1 MPIDPIV
8 IRIQTD
14 VRRAVQELDVL
25 RNKYADFAKQWLKIT
40 SEAGKAMVNLTG
52 DRLIAQANAYT
63 QVIERMGG
71 VSKLTQAEQAK
82 ANKLLGEAIA
92 KYQVLGEK
100 VPPAL
105 QKIFDQTKQI
115 SQQKGFITD
124 KAIRDAQQYADE
136 IGKLGRVSKL
146 TAAEQAKALKAID
159 EGIAKMRAM
168 RMPVSEELIKLQG
181 ELRKIAQAKIFDDAA
196 IRKARE
202 FEAAIKAIGGVTAL
216 TASEMAKA
224 NKVLVEAAEKY
235 RVMGE
240 KVPQWLNKLLI
251 ATTKVAQ
258 TPLYGEGT
266 IRKAEQVVAMIQRA
280 GGVTALTAAEQQK
293 VNKLLTEAI
302 EKYTALGR
310 KVPAELDAIAKATS
324 RISRNQ
330 QLLGPLA
337 GEAAITKAREYIRAV
352 ERLGGVQALTNRE
365 QERFNKVLGEAIE
378 KMRRMGQE
386 IPKNW
391 KELHDQ
397 TKQGTSEMAQFFDSL
412 FFKIAGGASV
422 AQLLANAIQAT
433 FRKTIDL
440 LKAGWQ
446 EFLNLISEGSAMQN
460 IATAFQGLAQGIG
473 IVPEELIERTRDMTQ
488 GLISDFKIMESA
500 NRAMLFGLKLSAQ
513 EFAEMTEAGIVL
525 GRAMNLGPEQSVQR
539 LILALGRMSPR
550 ILDDL
555 GIIVKLT
562 EANERWAQAHGKSVR
577 AMTGSEKV
585 LAFQELAMIKIRE
598 AMQHVGDI
606 NLTLQ
611 DRITQLQVKFENLRR
626 EIGLQINLSGVL
638 RTAAEGIA
646 SSFEYAFGPANQDMI
661 SHVVR
666 LIEELAI
673 VFVNVAALATK
684 FAAVM
689 VSEFAYMMQQLLQ
702 VWNIVEGVFN
712 MYVDWVNL
720 IVTTINKIP
729 GAGALVP
736 GIKELNLLAV
746 AFNVARAN
754 IKRFGDEYKPWVEGA
769 LRETSAFATALGRL
783 GEGFQQTAEF
793 MAAARGAQA
802 PRPTAVPGAPF
813 QIDVPEEVDEDYE
826 NAVESLEKRI
836 TKLRIALEGASKAGI
851 SNEEVMR
858 RHGAAIRN
866 IITDAAE
873 LGIKLPQVIQNAW
886 ETIVVPHD
894 IAEMLEDA
902 GRTARQEMARIER
915 EARER
920 QEETARFL
928 AAQMTD
934 NVEARE
940 KATQEILAAETKT
953 EKQALDYRISLIK
966 ADMSKRRMLL
976 NKDASGYKE
985 ALLSINEL
993 ERELI
998 RVATQDYIDA
1008 LEERSLHRETWW
1020 KAFGEIFQEI
1030 PELIK
1035 DAFTGGGGLG
1045 GALKGIGT
1053 LFGQKL
1059 GEQLFSQGALPNMIS
1074 QGMSKLFGKDFAA
1087 NFAGMLGPL
1096 GGVLGTFAVEG
1107 VSALV
1112 EALTDTTAEKIMKD
1126 VGRDWG
1132 VAISEGLA
1140 DEIAKDAEAMM
1151 DRQAATLLHIMD
1163 IIQEAGG
1170 INREN
1175 VELWTARARD
1185 LFVMLEQ
1192 GRLTASEV
1200 AGVLEDLF
1208 PDLIDQIPKSTGLA
1222 SESLVEMI
1230 ALTQRFG
1237 LEVKAVE
1244 EFISQ
1249 MTEKALEGFNAIA
1262 IGMTFEW
1269 LDTEELEEGA
1279 KSIKELTD
1287 EAKELSKKIT
1297 ELEGKQYL
1305 SGNQRVALRDYR
1317 RELEKINKE
1326 IEERRTKIEEG
1337 KSEADPTMQA
1347 DFDRLARLATVA
1359 FDAAMASGMNILD
1372 IIEKMGPGLDKLNES
1387 AEAFGFTMTGP
1398 FADLSAIR
1406 AWVAENEE
1414 LAAAIGGVNDMAVGL
1429 ANTNRMSAQAF
1440 ADLSTTTVDLFKQ
1453 MQEDGLTANQA
1464 MSALQPT
1471 LQVLWE
1477 LQKRNGYQFDENTAA
1492 LIAQAEAAG
1501 KVGEQFKSNEA
1512 RIVDAT
1518 ERLALGMERLLYA
1531 MGIDIRDMQDETAE
1545 GTKGIQKGVDDT
1557 TAALDRQRS
1566 AWEIWRNTAVGSIQ
1580 EVQTELDILEYGRS
1594 PGGLKEIP
1602 ILLAESEQAMDEFHH
1617 GAITALD
1624 EIFRAIGEV
1633 GGKDPFGMPRIISE
1647 EESQRIRDLIGEGPR
1662 IVEPWK
1668 GDLEELVNSIP
1679 KDMFPPDWRGWQ
1691 EPKYRLHEQTPTIV
1705 VQPGAVQIST
1715 WTIEETEKI
1724 ERAVTEAVLRGIAK
1738 NDMGAYTTTQNLV
1751 RGMVHGY

>member
-1 MPIDPIV
+1 MPIDPII

-25 RNKYADFAKQWLKIT
+25 RNKYAEFAKAWIKIT
-40 SEAGKAMVNLTG
+40 GEAGKAMVNLTG
-52 DRLIAQANAYT
+52 DRLVAQANAYM
-63 QVIERMGG
+63 QVIERLGG

-82 ANKLLGEAIA
+82 VNKLLGEAIA
-92 KYQVLGEK
+92 KYQALGEK
-100 VPPAL
+100 VPPTL

-136 IGKLGRVSKL
+136 IAKLGRVSKM

-159 EGIAKMRAM
+159 EGIAKMRAI
-168 RMPVSEELIKLQG
+168 RQPVSKELLDLQA

-196 IRKARE
+196 IRRARE
-202 FEAAIKAIGGVTAL
+202 FEAAIKAIGGVTKL
-216 TASEMAKA
+216 TATEMAKA
-224 NKVLVEAAEKY
+224 NKTLVEAAEKY

-280 GGVTALTAAEQQK
+280 GGHMALTAAEQQK

-302 EKYTALGR
+302 EKYEKLGR
-310 KVPAELDAIAKATS
+310 QVPKELEAIAKATS

-330 QLLGPLA
+330 QLLGPMV
-337 GEAAITKAREYIRAV
+337 GEAAITKAKEYVRAI
-352 ERLGGVQALTNRE
+352 ERLGGVQKLTNAE
-365 QERFNKVLGEAIE
+365 QVRFNKVLGEAIE

-386 IPKNW
+386 IPQNW
-391 KELHDQ
+391 AKLYKETQ
-397 TKQGTSEMAQFFDSL
+397 QGTNQLTKFFDSL

-446 EFLNLISEGSAMQN
+446 EFLDLIAQGSAMQN
-460 IATAFQGLAQGIG
+460 IQTAFQGLAQGIG
-473 IVPEELIERTRDMTQ
+473 IIPEELMQRTRDLTK

-500 NRAMLFGLKLSAQ
+500 NRAMLFGLKLTAQ

-562 EANERWAQAHGKSVR
+562 EANERWAAAHGKTVR

-611 DRITQLQVKFENLRR
+611 DRITQLGVKWENFRNNL
-626 EIGLQINLSGVL
+626 GLAINQSGVF
-638 RTAAEGIA
+638 RTALEGI
-646 SSFEYAFGPANQDMI
+646 SDSFSKAFGPANEEMI
-661 SHVVR
+661 SHTVR
-666 LIEELAI
+666 VLEELAI
-673 VFVNVAALATK
+673 LFVRLAGYASQFAAILVKDFAIMLQETLATWR
-684 FAAVM
+684 FL
-689 VSEFAYMMQQLLQ
+689 EQLVEQ
-702 VWNIVEGVFN
+702 V
-712 MYVDWVNL
+712 VNL
-720 IVTTINKIP
+720 ITFFLRMVSQ
-729 GAGALVP
+729 VP
-736 GIKELNLLAV
+736 GIELIAPDQIKHLALLLTGLQKIRDTSKEFRPSFETGLLEA
-746 AFNVARAN
+746 A
-754 IKRFGDEYKPWVEGA
+754 K
-769 LRETSAFATALGRL
+769 LGRSL
-783 GEGFQQTAEF
+783 EELAEGFKQTAIF
-793 MAAARGAQA
+793 MEAARGA
-802 PRPTAVPGAPF
+802 REKGPTPKPGAPF
-813 QIDVPEEVDEDYE
+813 QLDVPEEVDEDYE
-826 NAVESLEKRI
+826 DAVESLEKRI
-836 TKLRIALEGASKAGI
+836 AKLRIALEGANKAQI
-851 SNEEVMR
+851 SNEEIMR

-866 IITDAAE
+866 IVTDAAE
-873 LGIKLPQVIQNAW
+873 LNVALPKVITNAYKA
-886 ETIVVPHD
+886 VVLPHD
-894 IAEMLEDA
+894 LAEIIRD
-902 GRTARQEMARIER
+902 GG
-915 EARER
+915 
-920 QEETARFL
+920 ETAR
-928 AAQMTD
+928 
-934 NVEARE
+934 
-940 KATQEILAAETKT
+940 AELKRIQKDIQDDQ
-953 EKQALDYRISLIK
+953 KQAAAYFADQMLENLNLTATAAMDSFAAGTKSEKEQLEHRIRLIR
-966 ADMSKRRMLL
+966 ADMSKRRGLINMS
-976 NKDASGYKE
+976 AAGAKE
-985 ALLSINEL
+985 ALIMINEL
-993 ERELI
+993 EKQLI
-998 RVATQDYIDA
+998 DDATQEYIDA
-1008 LEERSLHRETWW
+1008 LEERALHRETWW
-1020 KAFGEIFQEI
+1020 KAFGDIFQQI

-1059 GEQLFSQGALPNMIS
+1059 GEQLFSEGALPNMIS

-1087 NFAGMLGPL
+1087 NFATMLGPL

-1107 VSALV
+1107 VSRLV
-1112 EALTDTTAEKIMKD
+1112 EALTDTTAEKLMRD

-1132 VAISEGLA
+1132 VNISEGLA
-1140 DEIAKDAEAMM
+1140 DKIAKDADEMM
-1151 DRQAATLLHIMD
+1151 DRQAATLLHINE
-1163 IIQEAGG
+1163 IIEEAGG

-1175 VELWTARARD
+1175 VEIWTERARD
-1185 LFVMLEQ
+1185 LFVMLSQ
-1192 GRLTASEV
+1192 GRLTASQV

-1208 PDLIDQIPKSTGLA
+1208 PDLIEQIPKSTGLA
-1222 SESLVEMI
+1222 SEKLVEMI
-1230 ALTQRFG
+1230 TLTQQFG

-1244 EFISQ
+1244 EFIEQ
-1249 MTEKALEGFNAIA
+1249 MTEKAIEGFNAIA

-1269 LDTEELEEGA
+1269 LDDEELAEGK
-1279 KSIKELTD
+1279 KSIKELTE
-1287 EAKELSKKIT
+1287 EAKDLAEKIT

-1326 IEERRTKIEEG
+1326 IEERRKKIEEG
-1337 KSEADPTMQA
+1337 KSEADPTMQQ

-1387 AEAFGFTMTGP
+1387 AEAFGFTMTGK
-1398 FADLSAIR
+1398 FADISAIR
-1406 AWVAENEE
+1406 NWVEENEE
-1414 LAAAIGGVNDMAVGL
+1414 LAGAIGGVNDMAVGL
-1429 ANTNRMSAQAF
+1429 ANTNKMSAEAF
-1440 ADLSTTTVDLFKQ
+1440 ADLSVTTVELFNK
-1453 MQEDGLTANQA
+1453 MREDGLTANQA
-1464 MSALQPT
+1464 MMALQPT

-1477 LQKRNGYQFDENTAA
+1477 LQKRNGYQFDENTAK
-1492 LIAQAEAAG
+1492 LIAEAEAAG

-1518 ERLALGMERLLYA
+1518 ERIATGMEKLLKA
-1531 MGIDIRDMQDETAE
+1531 MGINIDETEDGADDVRSSI
-1545 GTKGIQKGVDDT
+1545 GGIGDELTDQEQVWRDWGN
-1557 TAALDRQRS
+1557 S
-1566 AWEIWRNTAVGSIQ
+1566 AIGILH
-1580 EVQTELDILEYGRS
+1580 EVQAEVDRLNFGSS

-1602 ILLAESEQAMDEFHH
+1602 ILLTEGEEAMYEFQD
-1617 GAITALD
+1617 GAVTALN
-1624 EIFRAIGEV
+1624 EVFKLIGEI

-1647 EESQRIRDLIGEGPR
+1647 EESERLRELIGEGPR

-1668 GDLEELVNSIP
+1668 GDLEELINSIP
-1679 KDMFPPDWRGWQ
+1679 KEMFPPDWKGWQ
-1691 EPKYRLHEQTPTIV
+1691 EPRYRTMEEQPTII
-1705 VQPGAVQIST
+1705 VQQGAVQIST